1 MEAVVTEVEV
11 ILAEAILEVLAAPT
25 SPVVTS
31 AAAGPMSMLAGPMFT
46 LVGPM
51 FVSPEA
57 AASTITAG
65 AGIGA
70 TPTPLAIPT
79 WELIRTVTG
88 RNDAVSASDASAI
101 SDEHSAI

>member
-1 MEAVVTEVEV
+1 MEVVVTEVEV

-31 AAAGPMSMLAGPMFT
+31 VAAGPMFT

-57 AASTITAG
+57 AAPTITAG

-70 TPTPLAIPT
+70 TPTPHAIRT
-79 WELIRTVTG
+79 RELIRTVTG